1 MKRLLL
7 LLSVIVVLLVPPLAS
22 AHPLG
27 NFTINQYSRVQPSGD
42 RIYVVYVLDLAEIP
56 TFQAKGEV
64 ERLGEESY
72 GASLADEIVANL
84 TLTVDGKRLELTELD
99 RALAFPKGVGG
110 LDTTR
115 LELVFE
121 AGPVPDG
128 GGTLAY
134 SDGNYRDRLGWKEIV
149 IAPPDAGATV
159 EAPSVGSTS
168 ASDELRSYPQDLLQ
182 SPLDVTS
189 ATAQLTPGATAGAP
203 PAIDGRQLEAPSRVS
218 SGTESGFA
226 SLITKDNLSAAVVAV
241 SLLLAMFWGAA
252 HALSP
257 GHGKAIV
264 AAYLVGTRG
273 TARHAFYLGGIV
285 TITHTIGVFA
295 LGLITL
301 ALSEFIVPEQLYP
314 WMNLIAA
321 LLVVAVGISVFRLR
335 VLDWLRG
342 RRSAALGDSHAHDH
356 EHGHPHDH
364 DHSHGHPHDHDDS
377 HDHEHDHDHP
387 HGHHHDHGHS
397 QGHSHGGKHHHHHV
411 PEPGMG
417 WKGLLAVGI
426 SGGLLPCPTAL
437 VVLLAAISL
446 HRVGYGLVLIVA
458 FSLGL
463 AATISG
469 IGLLAIGAKGVFKRA
484 SFQGPMVRLL
494 PAASAIV
501 ILVFGIAMTIRALPG
516 VS

>member
-1 MKRLLL
+1 MKRVILL
-7 LLSVIVVLLVPPLAS
+7 IGLLVALAVPALAS

-27 NFTINQYSRVQPSGD
+27 NFTINQYSRIQPSGD
-42 RIYVVYVLDLAEIP
+42 RVYVLYVLDMAEIP
-56 TFQAKGEV
+56 TFQAKADVDGQ
-64 ERLGEESY
+64 GEEAY
-72 GASLADEIVANL
+72 GASLAAAIGAKL
-84 TLTVDGKRLELTELD
+84 TLTVGGQRLELSEID
-99 RALAFPKGVGG
+99 HALAFPKGAGG

-115 LELVFE
+115 LEIVFE
-121 AGPVPDG
+121 SGPVPAG
-128 GGTLAY
+128 GGTLSYA
-134 SDGNYRDRLGWKEIV
+134 DGNYPERLGWKEIV
-149 IAPPDAGATV
+149 IAADAGAQV
-159 EAPSVGSTS
+159 AAPSVGSTS
-168 ASDELRSYPQDLLQ
+168 VSDELRTYPQDLLK
-182 SPLDVTS
+182 SPPDVTTAS
-189 ATAQLTPGATAGAP
+189 ADLTPGTTAGSP
-203 PAIDGRQLEAPSRVS
+203 PPIDGRQLEAPARVNS
-218 SGTESGFA
+218 QTESGFA
-226 SLITKDNLSAAVVAV
+226 GLISKENLSAGVIVV
-241 SLLLAMFWGAA
+241 SLFLAMFWGAA

-273 TARHAFYLGGIV
+273 TARHALYLGGIV

-321 LLVVAVGISVFRLR
+321 LLVVAVGISVLRLR

-342 RRSAALGDSHAHDH
+342 KRRAPAGREAHSHDH
-356 EHGHPHDH
+356 HGHGHSHDHDHGHSHDHSHDDAHDH
-364 DHSHGHPHDHDDS
+364 DHSHD
-377 HDHEHDHDHP
+377 
-387 HGHHHDHGHS
+387 HDHGHGHS
-397 QGHSHGGKHHHHHV
+397 HDHGHSHGGKHHHHHA

-417 WKGLLAVGI
+417 WKGLLGVGI

-458 FSLGL
+458 FSIGL
-463 AATISG
+463 AATISA

-484 SFQGPMVRLL
+484 SFQGSVVRLL